1 MDEEMNSK
9 VHRKILD
16 DLNLLKTG
24 ILIVQVISVLILI
37 FLLMITIIL
46 LK

>member
-9 VHRKILD
+9 VHRRILD

>member
-9 VHRKILD
+9 VHRRILD
-16 DLNLLKTG
+16 DLNLLKAG